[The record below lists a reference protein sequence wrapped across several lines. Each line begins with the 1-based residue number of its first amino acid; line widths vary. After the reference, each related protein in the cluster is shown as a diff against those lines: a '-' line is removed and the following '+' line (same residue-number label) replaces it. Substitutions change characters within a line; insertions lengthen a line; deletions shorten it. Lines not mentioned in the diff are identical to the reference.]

1 MSEAAARVSAPASRR
16 RGPASTEDGQRSR
29 DRILRA
35 ALDLITETGIDQVRL
50 AGIARRASMSTGQVM
65 YYFTSKEHI
74 LLETLAWQE
83 HRDTEGRRAALAK
96 VTGAWRQLD
105 RFIVHYLPESPT
117 DPVWI
122 LWMEAW
128 ARAPH
133 SAEVSQ
139 FMEALLRPWRDD
151 LASIVARGVEAGTFV
166 PPDGIDDFTLRFVAL
181 LDGLALQRLRQLHQP
196 SRKHLTEQAM
206 KAARAELAP
215 GSRNTEPQMAAARR
229 GSQHPDHDPGH
240 RPGRP

>member
-1 MSEAAARVSAPASRR
+1 MTEAAARVAAPAPRR

-29 DRILRA
+29 DRILKA
-35 ALDLITETGIDQVRL
+35 ALDLITEAGIDQVRL

-83 HRDTEGRRAALAK
+83 HQDTEARRATLAK
-96 VTGAWRQLD
+96 ITGVWRQLD
-105 RFIVHYLPESPT
+105 RFIGHYLPVSPT

-151 LASIVARGVEAGTFV
+151 LAAIVARGVEEGAFV
-166 PPDGIDDFTLRFVAL
+166 PPDAIDDFTLRFVAL
-181 LDGLALQRLRQLHQP
+181 LDGLALQRLRQLHQL
-196 SRKHLTEQAM
+196 SRKRVIELAM
-206 KAARAELAP
+206 NAARAELAP
-215 GSRNTEPQMAAARR
+215 GSQDTEP
-229 GSQHPDHDPGH
+229 
-240 RPGRP
+240 

>member
-1 MSEAAARVSAPASRR
+1 
-16 RGPASTEDGQRSR
+16 
-29 DRILRA
+29 
-35 ALDLITETGIDQVRL
+35 
-50 AGIARRASMSTGQVM
+50 MSTGQVM

-83 HRDTEGRRAALAK
+83 HQDTEVRRAALAK
-96 VTGAWRQLD
+96 ITGAWRQLD
-105 RFIVHYLPESPT
+105 RFIGHYLPVSPT

-151 LASIVARGVEAGTFV
+151 LAAIVARGVGEGAFV
-166 PPDGIDDFTLRFVAL
+166 PPDAIDDFTLRFVAL
-181 LDGLALQRLRQLHQP
+181 LDGLALQRLRQLHQL
-196 SRKHLTEQAM
+196 SRKRVIELAM
-206 KAARAELAP
+206 NAARAELAP
-215 GSRNTEPQMAAARR
+215 GSRNT
-229 GSQHPDHDPGH
+229 DP
-240 RPGRP
+240 